1 MPITGDIWNNQQALK
16 DELKQNSLTRD
27 FTITSDL
34 PTNLANATGAD
45 WNGKDPH
52 LNIAIPLMAVNEDFT
67 HVFRMKL
74 LAGRSFSGSAIAD
87 SVNYM
92 VNEKMVS
99 VMGLNAATAIGKSL
113 TVQGVKGNIVGVVKN
128 FNFKP
133 VQQTIEPLVMR
144 FNKLGGFVV
153 IRTLPGKTNETIK
166 AIAAVS
172 RQLNPAYPFSYD
184 FLDQDLAKLYKG
196 EQQMGN
202 IFNLFALLGIFISSL
217 GLYGLSA
224 FMAEQRTKEIGVRK
238 VLGAPVFS
246 LVYLL
251 SAGITKLILIAICIA
266 IPLSWYAVNSWLA
279 GFAYHIHVSWLI
291 FFIASA
297 AALGIAWLTVSYESI
312 KAATVNPIKSLRTE

>member
-92 VNEKMVS
+92 INEKMVS

-113 TVQGVKGNIVGVVKN
+113 TLWV
-128 FNFKP
+128 
-133 VQQTIEPLVMR
+133 L
-144 FNKLGGFVV
+144 
-153 IRTLPGKTNETIK
+153 
-166 AIAAVS
+166 
-172 RQLNPAYPFSYD
+172 
-184 FLDQDLAKLYKG
+184 
-196 EQQMGN
+196 
-202 IFNLFALLGIFISSL
+202 
-217 GLYGLSA
+217 
-224 FMAEQRTKEIGVRK
+224 K
-238 VLGAPVFS
+238 VL
-246 LVYLL
+246 
-251 SAGITKLILIAICIA
+251 
-266 IPLSWYAVNSWLA
+266 
-279 GFAYHIHVSWLI
+279 
-291 FFIASA
+291 
-297 AALGIAWLTVSYESI
+297 
-312 KAATVNPIKSLRTE
+312 